1 MMKKEYEH
9 TMMNFRSQRHQV
21 FTLKETSN
29 VADDLIFADIECC
42 IDDHRKFTSNL
53 ICFERENPLKRK

>member
-42 IDDHRKFTSNL
+42 IDNQTSFALNVKTL
-53 ICFERENPLKRK
+53 

>member
-1 MMKKEYEH
+1 
-9 TMMNFRSQRHQV
+9 MMNFRSQRHQV

-29 VADDLIFADIECC
+29 VADDLIFADIESC